1 MSENAPIS
9 ADDDLMTI
17 REAARHIH
25 VSAATLHKR
34 IARGVLPVTPHKHG
48 KLVHLSDVM
57 ALSTQVQGAQTKP
70 TRESRLA
77 EQAET
82 MQVLQHTLDQLTS
95 RVTTLEDAVENLQTS
110 VTPRK
115 T

>member
-1 MSENAPIS
+1 MSVNAPTS
-9 ADDDLMTI
+9 DDDDLMTI
-17 REAARHIH
+17 REAARRIH

-77 EQAET
+77 ELTET
-82 MQVLQHTLDQLTS
+82 LQVVRHTLDQLTS
-95 RVTTLEDAVENLQTS
+95 RVASLEDAVENLQTS
-110 VTPRK
+110 VTHRK
-115 T
+115 A